1 MKSSTARILAS
12 VIFAIAVAA
21 SAQTSAPPQAAPEQS
36 VAPQE
41 AAPQQPQAAPQPQ
54 NAPQPQVSSS
64 QNVSSEG
71 QALHILVGKSV
82 VVNVQAPITR
92 VLSSN
97 PSVIETL
104 ATSPTEIVVE
114 GRAAGS
120 SSLILW
126 DQSGRS
132 QMLDV
137 IVDVDVSGLRSAIER
152 TYPDQHIDVQA
163 DGGRLI
169 LTGKVTD
176 AKMIEDL
183 TKMSGVYSNQIVNS
197 LTLGISHDRQVLL
210 EVKFAEVDR
219 TKFSQF
225 GINLLSTGAGNTLG
239 TTTTGQFGGFG
250 TQTITDAFKVPNKTV
265 DTGLPTAGPDHVAFT
280 SSQSIQNVLNIFLFR
295 PDIHFGAVIQD
306 LQQRSI
312 LQILAEPNLIALN
325 GQKATFLAGG
335 EFPFPIV
342 QPGNGFTAVTIS
354 FKPFG
359 VKLDFTG
366 TISSDG
372 TIRLHVAPEVS
383 TLDFANAL
391 PISGFAIP
399 AISTRRAETELEL
412 RDGQSFGIAGLLDNR
427 AQAQLSK
434 VPGIGDI
441 PILGQLFRSRN
452 INKSNSEPLVL
463 VTPHIVDPV
472 HTPST
477 PPAIPKSAVPFMDRP
492 KFDEGMP
499 GHEKTGSAP
508 SPTPS
513 SK

>member
-1 MKSSTARILAS
+1 MNRLAAAMAGFILLFTSIITWAQTPPEQNH
-12 VIFAIAVAA
+12 AQQQ
-21 SAQTSAPPQAAPEQS
+21 SAQQPSTPT
-36 VAPQE
+36 
-41 AAPQQPQAAPQPQ
+41 QQQNPAPQPQ

-97 PSVIETL
+97 PAVIETL

-114 GRAAGS
+114 GRAPGS

-137 IVDVDVSGLRSAIER
+137 IVDVDVAGMRSAIER
-152 TYPDQHIDVQA
+152 SYPDQHIDVQA
-163 DGGRLI
+163 DGGRLV

-176 AKMIEDL
+176 PKVIEDL
-183 TKMSGVYSNQIVNS
+183 TKMSMAYSNQIVNS

-219 TKFSQF
+219 TKFAQF
-225 GINLLSTGAGNTLG
+225 GVNLLSTGAGNTLG

-250 TQTITDAFKVPNKTV
+250 PQHITDI
-265 DTGLPTAGPDHVAFT
+265 AGPGTHSGTFT
-280 SSQSIQNVLNIFLFR
+280 TDQTLTNVLNIFLFR
-295 PDIHFGAVIQD
+295 FDIHFGAVIQD
-306 LQQRSI
+306 LEQKSV
-312 LQILAEPNLIALN
+312 LQILAEPNLMALN

-335 EFPFPIV
+335 EFPFPLV
-342 QPGNGFTAVTIS
+342 QPGNGFTAVTIQ

-366 TISSDG
+366 NIASDG

-383 TLDFANAL
+383 TLDFTNAL
-391 PISGFAIP
+391 AIQGFTVP

-412 RDGQSFGIAGLLDNR
+412 KDGQSFGIAGLLDNR
-427 AQAQLSK
+427 AQTQLNK
-434 VPGIGDI
+434 IPGIGDI
-441 PILGQLFRSRN
+441 PVLGQLFRSRN
-452 INKSNSEPLVL
+452 INKSKTELLVL
-463 VTPHIVDPV
+463 VTPQIVDPV
-472 HTPST
+472 N
-477 PPAIPKSAVPFMDRP
+477 IQ
-492 KFDEGMP
+492 
-499 GHEKTGSAP
+499 
-508 SPTPS
+508 
-513 SK
+513 

>member
-1 MKSSTARILAS
+1 MKSSKARILAS
-12 VIFAIAVAA
+12 MICAIAVAA

-36 VAPQE
+36 VAPQQ
-41 AAPQQPQAAPQPQ
+41 AAPQQPQAAPQTQ
-54 NAPQPQVSSS
+54 STAQTQTSSQ

-176 AKMIEDL
+176 AKTIEDL
-183 TKMSGVYSNQIVNS
+183 TKMSAVYSNQIVNS
-197 LTLGISHDRQVLL
+197 LTLAISHDRQVLL

-250 TQTITDAFKVPNKTV
+250 PQSITDAFKVPNKTV
-265 DTGLPTAGPDHVAFT
+265 DTGAPTVGPDHVAFT
-280 SSQSIQNVLNIFLFR
+280 SAQTIQSVLNIFLFR
-295 PDIHFGAVIQD
+295 PDIHFGAIIQD
-306 LQQRSI
+306 LQQRRI
-312 LQILAEPNLIALN
+312 LQILAEPNLMALN

-342 QPGNGFTAVTIS
+342 QPGAGFTAVTIS

-359 VKLDFTG
+359 VRLDFTG

-391 PISGFAIP
+391 AISGFAIP

-452 INKSNSEPLVL
+452 INKSNSELLVL

-499 GHEKTGSAP
+499 GHEKIGSAP

>member
-1 MKSSTARILAS
+1 
-12 VIFAIAVAA
+12 
-21 SAQTSAPPQAAPEQS
+21 
-36 VAPQE
+36 
-41 AAPQQPQAAPQPQ
+41 
-54 NAPQPQVSSS
+54 
-64 QNVSSEG
+64 
-71 QALHILVGKSV
+71 V

-97 PSVIETL
+97 PAVIETL

-169 LTGKVTD
+169 LTGKVSD
-176 AKMIEDL
+176 PKMIEDL
-183 TKMSGVYSNQIVNS
+183 AKMSGVYSNQIVNS

-219 TKFSQF
+219 TKFAQF
-225 GINLLSTGAGNTLG
+225 GVNLLSTGAGNTLG

-250 TQTITDAFKVPNKTV
+250 PQHITDI
-265 DTGLPTAGPDHVAFT
+265 AGPGTHSGTFT
-280 SSQSIQNVLNIFLFR
+280 TDQTLNNVLNIFLFR
-295 PDIHFGAVIQD
+295 FDIHFGAVIQD
-306 LQQRSI
+306 LEQKSV
-312 LQILAEPNLIALN
+312 LQILAEPNLMALN

-335 EFPFPIV
+335 EFPFPLV
-342 QPGNGFTAVTIS
+342 QPGNGFTAVTIQ

-366 TISSDG
+366 NISNDG

-383 TLDFANAL
+383 TLDFTNAL
-391 PISGFAIP
+391 AIQGFTIP
-399 AISTRRAETELEL
+399 AISTRRAETDIELK
-412 RDGQSFGIAGLLDNR
+412 DGQSFGIAGLLDNR
-427 AQAQLSK
+427 AQAQLNK
-434 VPGIGDI
+434 IPGIGDI
-441 PILGQLFRSRN
+441 PVLGQLFRSRN
-452 INKSNSEPLVL
+452 INKSKTELLVL
-463 VTPHIVDPV
+463 VTPHIIDPV
-472 HTPST
+472 HTTT
-477 PPAIPKSAVPFMDRP
+477 PPPANPNLSVPFLDKP
-492 KFDEGMP
+492 KFDEPMP
-499 GHEKTGSAP
+499 GHDKTESAP
-508 SPTPS
+508 SPAPS
-513 SK
+513 AK